1 MEPLGIFVLGQR
13 TVEAMGLIWETD
25 TGLPALDNFSLWLMG
40 SKVTTGPP
48 SELSSEASFTVE

>member
-13 TVEAMGLIWETD
+13 TLEAMGLIWETD
-25 TGLPALDNFSLWLMG
+25 IGLPALGNFSLWLMG